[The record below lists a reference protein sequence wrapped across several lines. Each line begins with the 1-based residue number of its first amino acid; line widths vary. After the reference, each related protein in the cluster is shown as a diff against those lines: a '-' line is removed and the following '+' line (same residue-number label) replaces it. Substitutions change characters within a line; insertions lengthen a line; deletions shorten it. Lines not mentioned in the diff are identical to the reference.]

1 MLGRYRAFESDAV
14 RLGELI
20 AVSMLDE
27 VEPLL
32 LLERGL
38 EILGP
43 AQQASLTLLADPSLE
58 YGLDEHRAMALDQR
72 FDLVLARVRTQHL
85 GSREADELQHSA
97 AVEHARH
104 LHVCAPSSAPP
115 APHPRSR

>member
-1 MLGRYRAFESDAV
+1 
-14 RLGELI
+14 
-20 AVSMLDE
+20 MLDE

-43 AQQASLTLLADPSLE
+43 AQQACLALLAHSALE

-85 GSREADELQHSA
+85 GGREADELHHSA
-97 AVEHARH
+97 TVNHPRH
-104 LHVCAPSSAPP
+104 FNLSAPSPP
-115 APHPRSR
+115 PSSRRALRAA